1 MRIYNT
7 LAGKKEEFRPLRKG
21 RVHMYVCGPTVY
33 GDAHLGHA
41 RTNVAFDLVVRFLR
55 FLGYDV
61 RYVRNFTDVGHLTE
75 ETLRD
80 KVVSKAKEM
89 GVHPMEVAEHYI
101 NSFLKDMDALY
112 VERPNIM
119 PRASGH
125 IHEIIEAVRKLEEK
139 GYTYEIDDGVYFDL
153 SKFKDYGKLSHQ
165 KPEKLIRHRVEPNPK
180 KRNPADFALW
190 RKAKKD
196 DILYWE
202 SPWGKGY
209 PGWHIECSVMSM
221 KYLGET
227 LDIHGGGADLIFPH
241 HENEIVQSES
251 LTGKTFSR
259 YWMHVGLVT
268 INGEKMAKSKGNFIL
283 VKDLL
288 KKYDGEVLR
297 LFLLSTHYRSP
308 LDFNE
313 EGVKQAEKNL
323 RGLYNTLFALKSAGR
338 KKDKDEEDKRF
349 EKEIEKA
356 REGMIEALKDDFN
369 TPKALSQI
377 YEFAGKVNE
386 FLSKPRNEETLQ
398 KIKGF
403 FEDVKRIF
411 GILNKEPKLSG
422 KEEELIELLMEV
434 RKRLRKEKLYEL
446 SDWIRKKMGELGIEL
461 QDIGEETR
469 YVIRELR

>member
-1 MRIYNT
+1 
-7 LAGKKEEFRPLRKG
+7 
-21 RVHMYVCGPTVY
+21 
-33 GDAHLGHA
+33 
-41 RTNVAFDLVVRFLR
+41 
-55 FLGYDV
+55 
-61 RYVRNFTDVGHLTE
+61 
-75 ETLRD
+75 
-80 KVVSKAKEM
+80 
-89 GVHPMEVAEHYI
+89 
-101 NSFLKDMDALY
+101 
-112 VERPNIM
+112 
-119 PRASGH
+119 
-125 IHEIIEAVRKLEEK
+125 
-139 GYTYEIDDGVYFDL
+139 
-153 SKFKDYGKLSHQ
+153 
-165 KPEKLIRHRVEPNPK
+165 
-180 KRNPADFALW
+180 RNPADFALW
-190 RKAKKD
+190 RKAKRD

-202 SPWGKGY
+202 SPWGEGY

-349 EKEIEKA
+349 EKEIKKA

-386 FLSKPRNEETLQ
+386 FLSKPRNEETLE
-398 KIKGF
+398 KIKRF